1 MSTSQENPGQK
12 RDVYRLPDGASP
24 PAGFKLPPPAPKPGA
39 ENQDSIDKSFHF
51 FSTDKVAAKSQL
63 ESYIAWPVILLPTQ
77 SFRKDQQAGINQ
89 GMAPGRKRS
98 QTVREKAHLSG
109 PEDEKSL
116 HETATIKMDRAA
128 DSVDSHDPIKPQG
141 PLEPIKASPKQGTG
155 PVRKATAETAVVKDE
170 LVGTTYLGKYELTQV
185 LGAGGM
191 GVIYKAQQVYLDR
204 TYAIKM
210 LKNKFASPKAK
221 MRFHQEAKAAA
232 ALDHPGIVGIHD
244 FGIDEQDRP
253 YMVMEY
259 VEGMTLDQLVK
270 QRPQAVL
277 TLTEALPIFIEM
289 LEPLGRAH
297 AKGVVHRDI
306 KPSNIMLCLRHDGAV
321 LIKLLDFGIAK
332 MRDIDDRTI
341 QGLTKTG
348 EALGTPLYMSP
359 EQINSVRV
367 DSRADIYSFGCVMYM
382 CLTGA
387 PPFVG
392 ENKLAT
398 MDMHLTQTPLP
409 LKEASLGLEFPPEL
423 EACIIK
429 CLAKAPEER
438 FQSTEALRHALMA
451 VACQIG
457 LVEVP
462 PELMNEAVTSFLDD
476 ALSSPSLS
484 PEIAQLVTEFTSLDL
499 STNCYADDYPA
510 SLRQEHLEAGLAATV
525 PERPPQHTQFN
536 QNTGT
541 QKMLPAKISKPGE
554 TGSVVKP
561 PTVYRGDA
569 ALNSLTHVASD
580 QEESI
585 IDVLPGND
593 NKKILIGAALVGLL
607 LIGGGVFALM
617 QKPDT
622 KSGDKNATVSS
633 KVGES
638 GVSTGAGK
646 TASVDPTDDD
656 TLKNMVERDLNQ
668 KRFSIGGLGIT
679 DKGLPVLAKLKYLN
693 ALDLSGSSVT
703 GQGLRSISN
712 LNLGFLTLDE
722 CGALTD
728 SDMSAVAAFKNLAGL
743 SMRNCPGINDGAINR
758 LTSLQALNSLDLSHT
773 AITDKTASI
782 LGKFPHLDT
791 FIAFDTKLDDAAAK
805 QLSKV
810 ATLRRVYLGRT
821 KVTDEGVAALS
832 RLPQLTRLSLGG
844 TAISDRAIK
853 SLKKADR
860 LYEVDLSKTK
870 VTGEGLLAL
879 SSLPNLKTVNI
890 LDLNLQAGTITKFKK
905 LRPDV
910 NLVEKA
916 YNPYRS
922 D

>member
-1 MSTSQENPGQK
+1 M
-12 RDVYRLPDGASP
+12 
-24 PAGFKLPPPAPKPGA
+24 PPPAPKPGA

-128 DSVDSHDPIKPQG
+128 DTVDSHDPIKPQG
-141 PLEPIKASPKQGTG
+141 PLESIKASQKQGTG
-155 PVRKATAETAVVKDE
+155 PVRKATAETPVVKDE

-306 KPSNIMLCLRHDGAV
+306 KPSNIMLCLRQDGAV

-409 LKEASLGLEFPPEL
+409 LKEASLGLEFPPVL

-438 FQSTEALRHALMA
+438 FQSAEALRHALMA

-476 ALSSPSLS
+476 ALSTPSLS

-525 PERPPQHTQFN
+525 PERPPQPAQHTQHIQITQLN

-561 PTVYRGDA
+561 PTVYRGDV

-593 NKKILIGAALVGLL
+593 NKKILIGAALAGLL
-607 LIGGGVFALM
+607 LIGGGVFAVM

-622 KSGDKNATVSS
+622 KSGDKHAVVDSKNGANA
-633 KVGES
+633 EPF
-638 GVSTGAGK
+638 GAGK
-646 TASVDPTDDD
+646 TAIVDPTDDD

-668 KRFSIGGLGIT
+668 RRFSIGGLGIT
-679 DKGLPVLAKLKYLN
+679 DKGLPVLSKLKYLN
-693 ALDLSGSSVT
+693 ALDLAGSSVT
-703 GQGLRSISN
+703 GQGLRSIGD

-728 SDMSAVAAFKNLAGL
+728 ADMSAVAAFKNLAGL
-743 SMRNCPGINDGAINR
+743 SMRNCPGINDGAIYR

-782 LGKFPHLDT
+782 LGKFSHLDT

-810 ATLRRVYLGRT
+810 STLRRVYLGRT
-821 KVTDEGVAALS
+821 RVTDEGVAALS
-832 RLPQLTRLSLGG
+832 LLPQLSRLSLGG
-844 TAISDRAIK
+844 TDITDRAIK
-853 SLKKADR
+853 SLKRADR
-860 LYEVDLSKTK
+860 LYELDLSKTK

-879 SSLPNLKTVNI
+879 TSLPNLKTVNI
-890 LDLNLQAGTITKFKK
+890 LDLNLQGGTITKFKK

>member
-1 MSTSQENPGQK
+1 M
-12 RDVYRLPDGASP
+12 YRLPDGANP
-24 PAGFKLPPPAPKPGA
+24 PPGFRLPPPAPKPGTRPTG
-39 ENQDSIDKSFHF
+39 ELSISY
-51 FSTDKVAAKSQL
+51 VQKSQI
-63 ESYIAWPVILLPTQ
+63 ESHIAWPVLLMGISQ
-77 SFRKDQQAGINQ
+77 GKDSASLS
-89 GMAPGRKRS
+89 GRKAS
-98 QTVREKAHLSG
+98 QTVREKAHMG
-109 PEDEKSL
+109 AIEEDKSL
-116 HETATIKMDRAA
+116 HGTGTMKIEHAA
-128 DSVDSHDPIKPQG
+128 DSVDSHDSVKSNLP
-141 PLEPIKASPKQGTG
+141 PKQGTG
-155 PVRKATAETAVVKDE
+155 AGRRPTTETQSQGVKDE

-244 FGIDEQDRP
+244 FGIDDQDRP

-277 TLTEALPIFIEM
+277 TLSEALPIFIEM

-306 KPSNIMLCLRHDGAV
+306 KPSNVMLCLRHDGAV
-321 LIKLLDFGIAK
+321 QIKLLDFGIAK

-367 DSRADIYSFGCVMYM
+367 DNRADIYSFGCVMYM

-398 MDMHLTQTPLP
+398 MDKHLSESPLP
-409 LKEASLGLEFPPEL
+409 LKEASLGLEFPAEL
-423 EACIIK
+423 EACILK
-429 CLAKAPEER
+429 CLAKAPEAR
-438 FQSTEALRHALMA
+438 FQSAEALRHALMA

-476 ALSSPSLS
+476 ALSTPSLS

-510 SLRQEHLEAGLAATV
+510 ALRQEHLEAGLAATV
-525 PERPPQHTQFN
+525 PERLREGLPQNPNLH
-536 QNTGT
+536 TGT

-561 PTVYRGDA
+561 PSIYRGDA
-569 ALNSLTHVASD
+569 ALNSLTHVASE

-585 IDVLPGND
+585 IDVLPGN
-593 NKKILIGAALVGLL
+593 NSKKILIAAALAGLL
-607 LIGGGVFALM
+607 FIGGAVFVFM
-617 QKPDT
+617 QKQDV
-622 KSGDKNATVSS
+622 K
-633 KVGES
+633 
-638 GVSTGAGK
+638 
-646 TASVDPTDDD
+646 SVDKKPERGQSSIGTGTTGNTSAAGSTNAGADEKFTDDD
-656 TLKNMVERDLNQ
+656 TLKNIIDKNPNQ
-668 KRFSIGGLGIT
+668 TKLAIGELGIT
-679 DKGLPVLAKLKYLN
+679 DKGLAHVAKLKYLTS
-693 ALDLSGSSVT
+693 LDLSGSSVT
-703 GQGLRSISN
+703 GAGLRSIKG
-712 LNLGFLTLDE
+712 LNLGYLTLDE
-722 CGALTD
+722 CSALSD
-728 SDMSAVAAFKNLAGL
+728 SDMTDVAAFKNLAGL
-743 SMRNCPGINDGAINR
+743 SMRHCPGIADNGVSK
-758 LTSLQALNSLDLSHT
+758 LTNLQALNSLNLSET
-773 AITDKTASI
+773 GISSKVAGS
-782 LGKFPHLDT
+782 LMRFPHLVS
-791 FIAFDTKLDDAAAK
+791 FVAHDTKLDDAGAK
-805 QLSKV
+805 ALAEHPTLS
-810 ATLRRVYLGRT
+810 RVYLART
-821 KVTDEGVAALS
+821 KVTDEGVSSLA
-832 RLPQLTRLSLGG
+832 RLGQLTRLSLGG
-844 TAISDRAIK
+844 TSITDKALS
-853 SLKKADR
+853 SLKKAER
-860 LYEVDLSKTK
+860 LYELDLSKTR
-870 VTGEGLLAL
+870 VSGDGLLTLA
-879 SSLPNLKTVNI
+879 SLPNLKSINI
-890 LDLNLQAGTITKFKK
+890 CDLTLQPGTIAKFKK